1 MPRKSGLEKMR
12 MSTIFSAHFD
22 GKVLVPDEPVTLPIG
37 AKLEVRVEPANVQE
51 SAEVSVAAPLAA
63 LAALAGSQPANPNL
77 PDDLAA
83 QHDHYLYGAA
93 KRQ

>member
-1 MPRKSGLEKMR
+1 MN
-12 MSTIFSAHFD
+12 MSTVFSAHFD
-22 GKVLVPDEPVTLPIG
+22 GKVLVPDEPVALPVG
-37 AKLEVRVEPANVQE
+37 EKLEVRVEAANVRGIADRAQP
-51 SAEVSVAAPLAA
+51 SLAPPLAG

-77 PDDLAA
+77 PCDLAS